1 MLQITSQLFNATY
14 EAAKV
19 NRVLVHQA
27 KGCWGEDMF
36 ETVLS
41 SGVKIHTCI
50 QDDGATQAIRV
61 PGLLNVTR
69 TYMDAPKFWQG
80 DDNALR
86 TVARMLGLD
95 IA

>member
-1 MLQITSQLFNATY
+1 MTTAQLFNATY

-27 KGCWGEDMF
+27 KSCWGEDMF
-36 ETVLS
+36 ETVLPN
-41 SGVKIHTCI
+41 GVKVHTCI

-61 PGLLNVTR
+61 PGLLNVTQ
-69 TYMDAPKFWQG
+69 TYNDAPKFWKG
-80 DDNALR
+80 DDNALL
-86 TVARMLGLD
+86 TVARLLGLD